1 MAYSREYAPLA
12 YPRFL
17 FLKSR
22 YYSGTAM
29 EYPPRELR
37 KNEFPPLLRE
47 IPDRPLKLYIRG
59 ELPPPDYSFLCVVG
73 SRRTTQYG
81 ERMLH
86 KLIAGL
92 ASYPIAIVSGLA
104 WGTDANAHKAALD
117 VGLST
122 IAVMP
127 SGLND
132 NVMYPTMNRPLA
144 KKILKSGGAL
154 ISENEP
160 DFKAMLHSFAE
171 RNRIAAGMSKAT
183 LIVEAGEKSGTLITA
198 RLALDYNREVLV
210 VPHELGRENGV
221 GCNTLIRQG
230 ATLVRDSSDILEA
243 LGFSSKNSEQALLPF
258 PSDASAEELAILQ
271 ALIKPLERDELIE
284 ETGLSA
290 QAVGIALSSL
300 LIRGLINE
308 RLGKV
313 ERV

>member
-1 MAYSREYAPLA
+1 
-12 YPRFL
+12 
-17 FLKSR
+17 
-22 YYSGTAM
+22 M

-37 KNEFPPLLRE
+37 KNTFPPLLRE
-47 IPDRPLKLYIRG
+47 IPDRPVKLYIRG
-59 ELPPPDYSFLCVVG
+59 ELPPPDYTYLCVVG

-86 KLIAGL
+86 KLITGL
-92 ASYPIAIVSGLA
+92 AGYPITIVSGLA

-117 VGLST
+117 VGLPT

-132 NVMYPTMNRPLA
+132 DVMYPTMNRPLA
-144 KKILKSGGAL
+144 KKILKNGGAL

-198 RLALDYNREVLV
+198 RLALDYNRDVLV

-230 ATLVRDSSDILEA
+230 ATLVRDAHDILEA
-243 LGFSSKNSEQALLPF
+243 LGFVKENMQQELPL
-258 PSDASAEELAILQ
+258 PSDLTPQETAVLT
-271 ALIKPLERDELIE
+271 ALSEPLERDELIE

-290 QAVGIALSSL
+290 QVVGIALSSL